1 VYTKGNDAEE
11 VVVRTLVG
19 DYVEHGSNHNRKV
32 YKKVPVQGGEI
43 VDVFMYYWDGRDGPA
58 FEGWWFGNKLGGTQ
72 VWSHC
77 ADEGMKPPGSGW
89 KIPWD
94 GKARDTLVVEPKA
107 QEVKR
112 ASADKMTLL
121 SAGVTEASAAAKAAL
136 EQAKEAAGDYT
147 YPEGIKTAEAL
158 LQPHVAAMN
167 EALKR
172 LMESQRGAPAEA
184 GKQIALLGTKLRSQQ
199 NGLSAELA
207 KLRTSKVKAEGHE
220 KLRAAE
226 ERDNVSWQEWLPNIT
241 AKTNEAEDAVE
252 TAVITA
258 EMISAGGDDI
268 EEVKQAVS
276 QTESAAQEAQ
286 KAIGEAKIFL
296 NQKMAESKRF
306 ETPKMK
312 QLASSELGKLNTQL
326 QEAQSKLNPLK
337 SVRQD
342 FVQRTQAQKMVQEVL
357 EKLSPAEVDV
367 DRAEEATVML
377 TASADSD
384 TGLLSKESMKNAET
398 AVSKASEHVAAVMS
412 FIVLKKRT
420 AAGLARDELMKMEE
434 RAKASQVRLQ
444 QLKASHKEAAEKS
457 TCESLLQEAGEKLK
471 AVVETVGK
479 AGEAEA
485 PFLMGVE
492 ELPLEDTLVAVKG
505 CEQSA
510 SQANTA
516 VSIARMFIATKM
528 VEAKRFSPG
537 PAQEAQ
543 AKLKE
548 YQAELETHT
557 KKLSELKKATAERK
571 KVATM
576 REAEHEVQKAEELVK
591 MMSESAS
598 VFQDD
603 DKLFELSSE
612 EIKNASEETMKAEQ
626 AANAALAEARKS
638 ITARQIEAKGR
649 DMSTEV
655 SQELIKFQ
663 TRLSSAQGDVAKAK
677 KLCIGVEPRLQ
688 AKKHIEEARG
698 KLQALQDKVAAVAQ
712 MVEILGEEKPQGED
726 AEGAGDDGEKEA
738 EEDPVKAAEKA
749 SAEAQVLMR
758 TTSRYLESKA
768 RDPIMKAEV
777 GRLQPE
783 LKAAQEKL
791 ESTIASMQAKSEKIA
806 VDGLIR
812 ESTERVSECER
823 CVQEVSDLE
832 KPFAEGA
839 EELPVDEASSMLE
852 KLETAV
858 QAAHTAVGGAKT
870 FLAMKRLAAKRLS
883 ESASKPAAEELAA
896 LQGRLD
902 TTAKRLTETKK
913 GMSERKFSTV
923 KREVA
928 SKVGEAEKKVE
939 AAVEA
944 TKALSDTPDMAPEQ
958 MKSCCE
964 KAGSTQSAAH
974 NEISSARTLLLN
986 RQKDAK
992 VVTADSAI
1000 LTELGKMM
1008 DRLSKAQAEL
1018 EKQKGLLRDQEHRFV
1033 AKRLL
1038 KDAADMMDQL
1048 DKKLKETME
1057 LAAPLAS
1064 DKVEDF
1070 AGSMFLQ
1077 HVVDALKAH
1086 MKNTQKSSKSIFDE
1100 MSEQKESVGAERFSS
1115 FLGELPRVKA
1125 SEDEGLSEEQLRAAY
1140 SCLKGTEE
1148 QLSEQAFVD
1157 QLRTKFICA
1166 SVVSIT
1172 DVLKLKEG
1180 KTVRKLELN
1189 EIVEALEEPVK
1200 EETVGLMRVKVR
1212 AEKDG
1217 KEGYI
1222 TLSGNQGTR
1231 YLEPYS
1237 PFAACQ
1243 KVVEL
1248 RLKQLAESARD
1259 VGKYIEQKGEE
1270 LKSVRTGPLA
1280 DTKNELLQMR
1290 PRVSK
1295 VKAEHED
1302 LKKKVAQAE
1311 KTGGV
1316 HGGREKASQ
1325 GGRRQESGGRADLRG
1340 GADDVFVPGDRREG
1354 PVRGEGPRSHAGH
1367 RGGRPRGD
1375 DRQGGERPRSGPP
1388 GRGRG
1393 WVQDQ
1398 VQHGRDQGGDG
1409 GAAQGGP
1416 RGAGQAQGQ
1425 GRGSG
1430 EQVQGAAAGAPACQE
1445 TGCQRRPRGGDWRVA
1460 AARQE
1465 GRQEAGRDVYGAVQ
1479 GWPRGVIG
1487 RVAKVRQRHPG
1498 PRPEGRTAGLGA
1510 GEIQRRRYEAHAPG
1524 DAPGVQEVREGHCH
1538 HHRFRGERQQDSQE
1552 ACCRRARRGP

>member
-1 VYTKGNDAEE
+1 
-11 VVVRTLVG
+11 
-19 DYVEHGSNHNRKV
+19 
-32 YKKVPVQGGEI
+32 
-43 VDVFMYYWDGRDGPA
+43 
-58 FEGWWFGNKLGGTQ
+58 
-72 VWSHC
+72 
-77 ADEGMKPPGSGW
+77 MKPPGSGW

-94 GKARDTLVVEPKA
+94 GAVRDTLVVESKA
-107 QEVKR
+107 AEVKR
-112 ASADKMTLL
+112 ASADKMTSLA
-121 SAGVTEASAAAKAAL
+121 AGVTQAGAAAKAAL

-147 YPEGIKTAEAL
+147 YPDGIKAAEAL
-158 LQPHVAAMN
+158 LQPHVATLN

-172 LMESQRGAPAEA
+172 LMEAQRGAPAEA
-184 GKQIALLGTKLRSQQ
+184 GKQIAQLGSSLRAQQ
-199 NGLSAELA
+199 NSLGAELA

-226 ERDNVSWQEWLPNIT
+226 ERDNLSWQEWLPNIT
-241 AKTNEAEDAVE
+241 SKTNEAEDAVE
-252 TAVITA
+252 KAVITS

-286 KAIGEAKIFL
+286 KAIGEAKIYL
-296 NQKMAESKRF
+296 NQKLAESKRF

-312 QLASSELGKLNTQL
+312 QLAASELGKLSNQL
-326 QEAQSKLNPLK
+326 QEAQGKLNPLK
-337 SVRQD
+337 AVRQE

-377 TASADSD
+377 TASADVD
-384 TGLLSKESMKNAET
+384 TGLIPKEAVKNAET

-412 FIVLKKRT
+412 FIVQKKRT

-434 RAKASQVRLQ
+434 RAKASQLRLQ

-457 TCESLLQEAGEKLK
+457 TCESLLREAGEKLK
-471 AVVETVGK
+471 VVVETVGK

-492 ELPLEDTLVAVKG
+492 ELPLEDTVAAVRG
-505 CEQSA
+505 CEQCA

-548 YQAELETHT
+548 YQAVLETHT

-571 KVATM
+571 RLSTM

-591 MMSESAS
+591 MMGEAVS

-603 DKLFELSSE
+603 GKLFEMSSD
-612 EIKNASEETMKAEQ
+612 EIKSASDETLKAEQ
-626 AANAALAEARKS
+626 AANAALAEARRS

-677 KLCIGVEPRLQ
+677 RLCTGVDARLQ

-698 KLQALQDKVAAVAQ
+698 KLQALQEKVAALAQ
-712 MVEILGEEKPQGED
+712 MVEALGAEKPQPDG
-726 AEGAGDDGEKEA
+726 AEGAGADAAKEA

-749 SAEAQVLMR
+749 SAEAQVLMK

-768 RDPIMKAEV
+768 RDLIMKAEV

-791 ESTIASMQAKSEKIA
+791 ESTVAAMQAKSEKIA
-806 VDGLIR
+806 VDGLIQ
-812 ESTERVSECER
+812 ESTERVAGCEG
-823 CVQEVSDLE
+823 CVREVSDLE

-839 EELPVDEASSMLE
+839 EEMPVEEASSMLE
-852 KLETAV
+852 KLEAAV

-883 ESASKPAAEELAA
+883 EGASRPASEELSA
-896 LQGRLD
+896 LQARLD
-902 TTAKRLTETKK
+902 AAAKRLTEAKK
-913 GMSERKFSTV
+913 GMSERKFATV
-923 KREVA
+923 RREVA
-928 SKVGEAEKKVE
+928 WKVGEAEKKVE

-944 TKALSDTPDMAPEQ
+944 TKALSDTPDMAPDQ

-974 NEISSARTLLLN
+974 SEISSARTLLLN

-992 VVTADSAI
+992 VVTADSAF

-1008 DRLSKAQAEL
+1008 ERLSKAQTEL

-1033 AKRLL
+1033 ATRLL
-1038 KDAADMMDQL
+1038 KDATDIMDQL
-1048 DKKLKETME
+1048 DKKLKEALE

-1064 DKVEDF
+1064 DRVEDF
-1070 AGSMFLQ
+1070 AGSVFLQ
-1077 HVVDALKAH
+1077 HAVDVLRAH
-1086 MKNTQKSSKSIFDE
+1086 MKTTQKSPKAVFDE
-1100 MSEQKESVGAERFSS
+1100 MSEGAELVGAERFSS
-1115 FLGELPRVKA
+1115 FLGGLPEA
-1125 SEDEGLSEEQLRAAY
+1125 AAPEGEGLSEEQLGAAY
-1140 SCLKGTEE
+1140 SCLKGKEE
-1148 QLSEQAFVD
+1148 GLSERAFVD
-1157 QLRTKFICA
+1157 HLRTKFICA

-1172 DVLKLKEG
+1172 DVLPLKEG

-1200 EETVGLMRVKVR
+1200 EESVGLMRMKVR
-1212 AEKDG
+1212 AEKDE
-1217 KEGYI
+1217 KEGYV

-1248 RLKQLAESARD
+1248 RLKQLADSARD
-1259 VGKYIEQKGEE
+1259 AGRGAAGGGPTTSADSPPDGPEE
-1270 LKSVRTGPLA
+1270 LYRAPASRGP
-1280 DTKNELLQMR
+1280 
-1290 PRVSK
+1290 
-1295 VKAEHED
+1295 
-1302 LKKKVAQAE
+1302 
-1311 KTGGV
+1311 GG
-1316 HGGREKASQ
+1316 
-1325 GGRRQESGGRADLRG
+1325 
-1340 GADDVFVPGDRREG
+1340 
-1354 PVRGEGPRSHAGH
+1354 GH
-1367 RGGRPRGD
+1367 RAEGQRARDCADRPL
-1375 DRQGGERPRSGPP
+1375 
-1388 GRGRG
+1388 
-1393 WVQDQ
+1393 
-1398 VQHGRDQGGDG
+1398 GRDQ
-1409 GAAQGGP
+1409 
-1416 RGAGQAQGQ
+1416 
-1425 GRGSG
+1425 
-1430 EQVQGAAAGAPACQE
+1430 E
-1445 TGCQRRPRGGDWRVA
+1445 
-1460 AARQE
+1460 
-1465 GRQEAGRDVYGAVQ
+1465 
-1479 GWPRGVIG
+1479 
-1487 RVAKVRQRHPG
+1487 
-1498 PRPEGRTAGLGA
+1498 
-1510 GEIQRRRYEAHAPG
+1510 
-1524 DAPGVQEVREGHCH
+1524 
-1538 HHRFRGERQQDSQE
+1538 
-1552 ACCRRARRGP
+1552 